1 MKNKIRILDIVLSI
15 IICLISFIAF
25 QAESFRILVF
35 ILGVFYII
43 AFMTQLVLGF
53 LQVVRGNVPIGLFF
67 SLVLLVFTQN
77 ESINSTYVMVVEK
90 PSAGVVLLIV
100 LITTIALTFFLFGV
114 AEGPKKIKSFLL
126 FFPVSCLISC
136 GIVLYGILPITNYAF
151 DTSETVEI
159 DVTVKSCSGDAFA
172 QVGTSDEHYAYE
184 IDSPSGYTI
193 DQITI
198 DTDYGVFEK
207 GNVIRIKYRQGLF
220 APIYRV
226 DYLQFEEVSN

>member
-1 MKNKIRILDIVLSI
+1 MKNKMRILDIVLSI

-35 ILGVFYII
+35 VLGVFYIL
-43 AFMTQLVLGF
+43 AFVTQLVLSV
-53 LQVVRGNVPIGLFF
+53 LQLVRGDAPIGI
-67 SLVLLVFTQN
+67 LLSIAFLTFTQN
-77 ESINSTYVMVVEK
+77 ESINSSYIMVEEK
-90 PSAGVVLLIV
+90 PSAGVFLLIV
-100 LITTIALTFFLFGV
+100 LITTIALMLFFFF
-114 AEGPKKIKSFLL
+114 ASEAPKRIKNFLL
-126 FFPVSCLISC
+126 LFPVSFVISC
-136 GIVLYGILPITNYAF
+136 GIIFFGILPITNYAF

-159 DVTVKSCSGDAFA
+159 DVTVKSCLGDAFA

-184 IDSPSGYTI
+184 IDAPSGYTI
-193 DQITI
+193 DQINI

-226 DYLQFEEVSN
+226 DYSQFG